1 MKDHT
6 PWIST
11 IGLRGH
17 SRKYRVSAS
26 PSVTGGNSIFVPM
39 NPTPQQPLT
48 QAEQS
53 MSHKARPVSDMS
65 PAEFRKHGYA
75 VIDWIADYLDAPDK
89 WPVLPAVRPGDVRG
103 ALPISPPERGE
114 SMEEIL
120 NDFQRLIVPAITH
133 WNHPAF
139 LAYFANPA
147 TAAGV
152 LGETLTAALNV
163 NAMLWR
169 TSPAATELEEL
180 TLDWLRQML
189 GLPDGFFGV
198 IGDTASSNTLYALA
212 AAREMHPELRIREEG
227 MSGRADLPRVVVYC
241 SEEAHSSVDKA
252 LMTLGFGLEALKK
265 IPTDSALRMDAK
277 ALAAAVENDRRAG
290 RVPVAVVA
298 TVGTTSTTAI
308 DPVPAIAE
316 ICGRH
321 GLWLHVDASY
331 GGTAAILPE
340 MRYVLDGCDRADS
353 LVVNP
358 HKWLF
363 TPMDCS
369 ALYTRRPD
377 LLKRAFQ
384 HIPDYLVVSEGDA
397 VANLMD
403 YGIALG
409 RRFRA
414 LKLWFVIRNF
424 GVDGLRSLIREHIR
438 IARQLG
444 EWIDDDPELERM
456 AEINFSTVI
465 FRHCPSGMKGRD
477 LDQHNARLLEKVI
490 ADREVYLSHTRVRGS
505 YALRIAIGNIHTT
518 EAHVKRA
525 LALVREAAG
534 SGTRA

>member
-1 MKDHT
+1 MQ
-6 PWIST
+6 PQ
-11 IGLRGH
+11 
-17 SRKYRVSAS
+17 SR
-26 PSVTGGNSIFVPM
+26 PVP
-39 NPTPQQPLT
+39 
-48 QAEQS
+48 
-53 MSHKARPVSDMS
+53 PVSDMS

-75 VIDWIADYLDAPDK
+75 VIDWIADYLAAPEK
-89 WPVLPAVRPGDVRG
+89 WPVLPAVRPGDVRRT
-103 ALPISPPERGE
+103 LPKSPPERAE

-120 NDFQRLIVPAITH
+120 GDFQRLIVPAITH

-139 LAYFANPA
+139 MAYFANSA

-169 TSPAATELEEL
+169 TSPAATELELL
-180 TLDWLRQML
+180 TMDWLRQML
-189 GLPDGFFGV
+189 GLPEDFFGV

-212 AAREMHPELRIREEG
+212 AAREIHPELRIREEG
-227 MSGRADLPRVVVYC
+227 MSGRADLPKVVVYC

-252 LMTLGFGLEALKK
+252 LMTLGFGLEALRK

-290 RVPVAVVA
+290 RVPLAAVA

-308 DPVPAIAE
+308 DPVPVIAD
-316 ICGRH
+316 ICERH
-321 GLWLHVDASY
+321 GMWLHVDASY

-340 MRYVLDGCDRADS
+340 MRHVLDGCDRADS

-384 HIPDYLVVSEGDA
+384 HTPEFLVVSEGDG

-438 IARQLG
+438 IARRLG
-444 EWIDDDPELERM
+444 EWIDNDPELERM
-456 AEINFSTVI
+456 AEVNFSTVV
-465 FRHCPSGMKGRD
+465 FRHCPPGMKGRD
-477 LDQHNARLLEKVI
+477 LDEHNARLLEKIV
-490 ADREVYLSHTRVRGS
+490 AGREVYLSHTRVRGC

-518 EAHVKRA
+518 EEHVKRA
-525 LALVREAAG
+525 LELVKQWAER
-534 SGTRA
+534 